1 MNLDGEEVRV
11 LEVPSVWE
19 ALEIYRKTPHGF
31 LEEKA
36 REKLRKM
43 GYKIIKREEA
53 PDWIKAVGDPDIIAV
68 KGDEYV
74 LVEVKPSDQLKRYSK
89 AKARLVLVTDVDEGK
104 AVEVWGMKEL
114 MDES

>member
-1 MNLDGEEVRV
+1 
-11 LEVPSVWE
+11 VPSVWE
-19 ALEIYRKTPHGF
+19 ALERYRKMDHGF

-104 AVEVWGMKEL
+104 AVEVWGVKEL
-114 MDES
+114 MDEP

>member
-1 MNLDGEEVRV
+1 
-11 LEVPSVWE
+11 LEIPSVWE
-19 ALEIYRKTPHGF
+19 ALEIYRKMPSGF

-36 REKLRKM
+36 KEKLIKM
-43 GYKIIKREEA
+43 GYKIIRREEA

-68 KGDEYV
+68 KDGEYV

-89 AKARLVLVTDVDEGK
+89 ARARLVLVTDVDEGK

-114 MDES
+114 MDEP

>member
-1 MNLDGEEVRV
+1 V
-11 LEVPSVWE
+11 EVPSVWE
-19 ALEIYRKTPHGF
+19 ALERYRKMDHGF

-43 GYKIIKREEA
+43 GYKIIRREEA

-74 LVEVKPSDQLKRYSK
+74 LVEVKPSDQLKRYSR
-89 AKARLVLVTDVDEGK
+89 AKARLILVTDVDEGR